1 MKGSGAELYVVPGN
15 EDDPEIL
22 KEYFEDSV
30 VEPGTVVEIG
40 GVKFALGHK
49 PEEVARLNADF
60 KLYGHNFKVMPR
72 GLNGLR
78 SINIVF
84 LPSKRVV
91 KISYPPPAPT
101 LTGVTS
107 SGGDC
112 DEVYAVRPF
121 NPVFTDPP
129 HPEAVSEG
137 ITKIFGVEPIPTDQA
152 IKDSSEFETLLFVT
166 AEWQKETIPPEV
178 GFLIRDSARSVLA
191 AIINNDLPIEKVHV
205 RVR

>member
-1 MKGSGAELYVVPGN
+1 MLEFLRRKRLRRENEDEKALLHISDTPERAYPPRIAQLIDELHPEYIVHTGDLVDNIKLERRPDLKPLYAGGVRKLARILKGSGAELYVVPGN

-101 LTGVTS
+101 LTG
-107 SGGDC
+107 GYKLWRG
-112 DEVYAVRPF
+112 
-121 NPVFTDPP
+121 
-129 HPEAVSEG
+129 
-137 ITKIFGVEPIPTDQA
+137 
-152 IKDSSEFETLLFVT
+152 L
-166 AEWQKETIPPEV
+166 
-178 GFLIRDSARSVLA
+178 
-191 AIINNDLPIEKVHV
+191 
-205 RVR
+205 